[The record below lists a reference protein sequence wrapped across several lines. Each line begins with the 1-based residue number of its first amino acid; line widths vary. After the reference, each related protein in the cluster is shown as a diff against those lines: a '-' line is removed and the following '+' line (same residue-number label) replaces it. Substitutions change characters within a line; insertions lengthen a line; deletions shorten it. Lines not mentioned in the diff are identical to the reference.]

1 MTCVKPVLGQAL
13 AGGGCAG
20 RLAVVMRPG
29 VGESSEPSEAHR
41 PGPTPVWATMHKTDD
56 LSRDHTQMITVL
68 QERLAE
74 AVDLITQANQA
85 TGM

>member
-1 MTCVKPVLGQAL
+1 
-13 AGGGCAG
+13 
-20 RLAVVMRPG
+20 
-29 VGESSEPSEAHR
+29 
-41 PGPTPVWATMHKTDD
+41 MHKTDD